1 MKIVILNFPFPK
13 VLGTLIQVR
22 RNLKRIERSR
32 RHARHDV
39 VSALVRY
46 RYRFIIG
53 NVNFASERESGAH
66 TKLHYSFEI
75 DRYSANKQMMSNW
88 NVYLQPPWSA
98 APPHPASPTFS
109 PYLPRFSNLS
119 IFCAAAAAAVCDC
132 APLRN
137 RTEVGERER
146 EIFGMAEEEEGGGE
160 LGEGG
165 GGGRKRGIC
174 RDYSASAID
183 HKKRKSPAAQCT
195 PSLSPSFSLSLPR
208 CWRNIQS
215 GRWVSSFISL
225 APNQLFILHD
235 SLHDIRLVISR
246 NGMKTENIRLS

>member
-53 NVNFASERESGAH
+53 NGNFASERESGAH

-119 IFCAAAAAAVCDC
+119 IFCAAAAAVCDC

-146 EIFGMAEEEEGGGE
+146 EIFGMAEEEGGGE

-165 GGGRKRGIC
+165 GGRGRGEFAAIIPHPPSITKREN
-174 RDYSASAID
+174 RPLHSALLL
-183 HKKRKSPAAQCT
+183 P
-195 PSLSPSFSLSLPR
+195 LSLPR
-208 CWRNIQS
+208 CWRTIQS

-225 APNQLFILHD
+225 ALNQLFIL
-235 SLHDIRLVISR
+235 RLVISR
-246 NGMKTENIRLS
+246 KGNMNGKYKRVS

>member
-13 VLGTLIQVR
+13 VLVTLIQVR

-53 NVNFASERESGAH
+53 NGNFASERESGAH

-88 NVYLQPPWSA
+88 NVYLLPPLSA
-98 APPHPASPTFS
+98 APPHPASLTFS

-146 EIFGMAEEEEGGGE
+146 DIRNGTAEEGG
-160 LGEGG
+160 
-165 GGGRKRGIC
+165 
-174 RDYSASAID
+174 
-183 HKKRKSPAAQCT
+183 
-195 PSLSPSFSLSLPR
+195 
-208 CWRNIQS
+208 
-215 GRWVSSFISL
+215 
-225 APNQLFILHD
+225 
-235 SLHDIRLVISR
+235 
-246 NGMKTENIRLS
+246 